1 MHDIPFGRPNFSDA
15 EINAVARVMRSGWV
29 GMGPETLAFEE
40 ELAAHLGV
48 PFVVSTNSCTSALH
62 LSLLALGVGPG
73 DEVIVPSLTWCSTA
87 NAALYVG
94 ATPVFADID
103 PLTLCVSPTT
113 VAAALSPRT
122 RVVLP
127 VHFGGM
133 AVDVAALR
141 QALPALPAQT
151 WLVEDA
157 AHALGATFSDGRAVG
172 ASGNLSCFSF
182 YANKVLSTGDGGAV
196 ALADGD
202 LAQRLRSLRL
212 HGQHSDAWQRYANP
226 TAAVLPPRIAEL
238 GLKANFT
245 DLQAAIGRVQLR
257 RQAEFAV
264 TRSRIAALYWR
275 GLVGLGLTLQTGI
288 HDAAHA
294 RHLYTVRL
302 PAELAHRR
310 DALLATLRAQGIGAS
325 LHYAPLHRM
334 PRYAALAQGRVLP
347 HTEAAAACILTLPI
361 GAAMSLHDACSVV
374 HALRQALGAAAMD
387 QAEMLDAEG
396 LVSTPS

>member
-29 GMGPETLAFEE
+29 GMGPETLAFEA

-103 PLTLCVSPTT
+103 PLTLGISPAT

-127 VHFGGM
+127 VHFGGLGL
-133 AVDVAALR
+133 DVAALR
-141 QALPALPAQT
+141 QAVPAPTLV
-151 WLVEDA
+151 VEDA
-157 AHALGATFSDGRAVG
+157 AHALGATLPDGRAVG
-172 ASGNLSCFSF
+172 ASGHLSCFSF

-196 ALADGD
+196 ALADAD
-202 LAQRLRSLRL
+202 LARRLRSLRL

-226 TAAVLPPRIAEL
+226 TSALVPPRIAEL

-257 RQAEFAV
+257 RQAEFAA
-264 TRSRIAALYWR
+264 TRSRIAALYRR
-275 GLVGLGLTLQTGI
+275 GLAGLNLTLQAGI
-288 HDAAHA
+288 DGAGHA

-302 PAELAHRR
+302 PADRTHER
-310 DALLATLRAQGIGAS
+310 DALLAVLRAQGIGAS
-325 LHYAPLHRM
+325 LHYAALHRM
-334 PRYAALAQGRVLP
+334 PRYAALAQGRILP
-347 HTEAAAACILTLPI
+347 HTEAAAASIFTLPI
-361 GAAMSLHDACSVV
+361 GAAMSLHDACTVV
-374 HALRQALGAAAMD
+374 HALRQALGAAPVD
-387 QAEMLDAEG
+387 QADLLDTAA
-396 LVSTPS
+396 VANTPS